1 MLDYGEKEMTV
12 DVEVPPAQIY
22 THSLKVEDTQK
33 GVRFTVHV
41 YANSTDVA
49 IDQAFALYDGA
60 LKRAAKLSIPMADI
74 PNGNNNGVMKK

>member
-1 MLDYGEKEMTV
+1 MT

-41 YANSTDVA
+41 YANSSDVV
-49 IDQAFALYDGA
+49 IDQAFAVYTGA
-60 LKRAAKLSIPMADI
+60 IERAAKLSIPMADI
-74 PNGNNNGVMKK
+74 PNGNGVKK